1 MAARK
6 GGKKPQK
13 KIKVEFELTTDE
25 VKELIQSG
33 TKGPKKI
40 TAAQVQK
47 LAKAGKIRAADYLD
61 ANQQTMVIGKLV
73 KLASK
78 AASKASSKLSD
89 KTTQRVVVTEAA
101 NVVADMVTT
110 GAIAK
115 KRSKK
120 PKG

>member
-73 KLASK
+73 KLASM
-78 AASKASSKLSD
+78 AASRASSKLSD